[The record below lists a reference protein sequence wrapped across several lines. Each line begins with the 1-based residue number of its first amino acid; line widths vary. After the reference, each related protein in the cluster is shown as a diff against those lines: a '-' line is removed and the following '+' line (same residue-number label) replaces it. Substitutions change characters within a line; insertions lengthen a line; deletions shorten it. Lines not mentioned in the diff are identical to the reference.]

1 MEADR
6 ELAHALRVRRLRGR
20 FRRGPFLVG
29 TILILAMLVL
39 FVPELLKG
47 HWRTGWPALVFAAIG
62 LSFLPLLRASVQ
74 PSPHL
79 TLDEH
84 GLSTVFTGAIAW
96 SDIVGLHLHTYYS
109 RVNFTLSPRYHLQLC
124 LRRPERYRAPFWMRP
139 PMRSV
144 RSDYGLVWVP
154 LSLFEVEART
164 VYTLALTL
172 RRADTTPFVEGWNPD
187 MPLDEVVEYLR
198 DRGSAPVAPTPLG
211 GAAAVGAA
219 EPAGQ
224 DAAPYAQRLR
234 ESQDAGERRA
244 ASYERQRVQ
253 GIRRERSWRAD
264 DLARRRSLTWSLV
277 VAYLLLFVAGYFLID
292 YIE

>member
-6 ELAHALRVRRLRGR
+6 ELTHALRVRQLRGR

-47 HWRTGWPALVFAAIG
+47 HWRTGWPALVFASIG
-62 LSFLPLLRASVQ
+62 LSFLPLLRASLR

-96 SDIVGLHLHTYYS
+96 SDIVGLHLYTYYS
-109 RVNFTLSPRYHLQLC
+109 RANFTLRPRYHLQLC

-139 PMRSV
+139 PMRST
-144 RSDYGLVWVP
+144 RSDFGLVWVP
-154 LSLFEVEART
+154 LSLFDVEART
-164 VYTLALTL
+164 LYTLAVTL
-172 RRADTTPFVEGWNPD
+172 RRADPAPFVEGWNPD
-187 MPLDEVVEYLR
+187 MPLDEVAAHLR
-198 DRGSAPVAPTPLG
+198 DRGLAPVALS
-211 GAAAVGAA
+211 GAAPSDAPQ
-219 EPAGQ
+219 PAGQ
-224 DAAPYAQRLR
+224 DAAAYAQRLR
-234 ESQDAGERRA
+234 ESQDSGERRA
-244 ASYERQRVQ
+244 ASYEHQHVQ
-253 GIRRERSWRAD
+253 GLRRERAWRAD
-264 DLARRRSLTWSLV
+264 DIARRRSLTRAMV
-277 VAYLLLFVAGYFLID
+277 VAYLLLIVAGYFLID